1 MCRIHPSLKTPHD
14 FSTLGDYL
22 AYLRKTKNYILQDVV
37 DIVAD
42 AITHNVLPDRCSLTG
57 SYLSLLEAGKF
68 DEPSPHKLR
77 ALAYVYT
84 IPSEILMQK
93 AGYLP
98 DKNMQYPTSL
108 VMSEELSELQ
118 PNERASLNEYLA
130 FLRFKRKNHCDCD
143 KKSLKRQ

>member
-1 MCRIHPSLKTPHD
+1 MCRIHPSLKSPHD

-22 AYLRKTKNYILQDVV
+22 AYLRKTKNYTLQYVV
-37 DIVAD
+37 ENVAA
-42 AITHNVLPDRCSLTG
+42 AITRNVLPDRCSLTR

-77 ALAYVYT
+77 ALAYVYG

-98 DKNMQYPTSL
+98 DKDMQYPASS
-108 VMSEELSELQ
+108 VIPEELSELQ
-118 PNERASLNEYLA
+118 PNEQDLLNDYLA
-130 FLRFKRKNHCDCD
+130 FLRFKRKNHCDCE
-143 KKSLKRQ
+143 KEPLKRR